1 MFNKFR
7 EQYSKCVYHGYTLS
21 YEENKL
27 VVDYAIE
34 IVGLDIFH
42 TKWRFPLSSLPYFDE
57 KDEMCQRLLFG
68 LGMSELISYYKLTC
82 SPVVEV
88 KDCMGEEEK
97 VWWTKLFYHGL
108 GEFLYRN
115 NIDVSMNDLVRFES
129 LGGTS
134 LVNGC
139 TSLHGALVPI
149 GGGKDSITSLEL
161 LRGFDFK
168 KMAYIINTRGAC
180 EQSALIAGYTNED
193 VVAPQ
198 RTLDKKIL
206 DYNKQGFLN
215 GHIPF
220 SAMVAFSATFVAYCN
235 HLQFVIL
242 SNEASANE
250 SSVKGS
256 SVNHQ
261 YSKSLE
267 FENDFRAYLSEFVGC
282 KVEYFSLLRPLS
294 EYQIG
299 RYFASLKEYHGIFR
313 SCNLGSKNDAWC
325 CNCAKC
331 LYVYVLLSAFLNDE
345 ELLAIFHAN
354 LLQREDMFEM
364 FMELI
369 GLRDSK
375 PFECVGSIDEINFA
389 IIDAIKM
396 RGIEN
401 LPYLYQEYR
410 KCSNYETYL
419 NKENPYLEYFEEGHN
434 VPSFLVDVVKKEM
447 TFHA

>member
-7 EQYSKCVYHGYTLS
+7 EQYAKCIYHGYSLS
-21 YEENKL
+21 YEDQKL

-34 IVGLDIFH
+34 ISGLDTFH
-42 TKWRFPLSSLPYFDE
+42 TRWRFPLESIPFFDE
-57 KDEMCQRLLFG
+57 QDLMCQRLLFG

-82 SPVVEV
+82 APLVVV
-88 KDCMGEEEK
+88 NDFMGEAEK
-97 VWWTKLFYHGL
+97 KWWNKLFYHGL

-115 NIDVSMNDLVRFES
+115 GISIEMEDLVRFES
-129 LGGTS
+129 LGDTS
-134 LVNGC
+134 LIDSSV
-139 TSLHGALVPI
+139 SLEGALIPI
-149 GGGKDSITSLEL
+149 GGGKDSITSLDL
-161 LRGFDFK
+161 LKGFDFK

-180 EQSALIAGYTNED
+180 EQSAIIAGYDTSD
-193 VVAPQ
+193 VVTPQ

-206 DYNKQGFLN
+206 EYNKQGFLN

-220 SAMVAFSATFVAYCN
+220 SAMVAFSSTFVAYCN
-235 HLQFVIL
+235 RLEHVIL

-256 SVNHQ
+256 TVNHQ

-267 FENDFRAYLSEFVGC
+267 FENDFRAYLKYFVGC
-282 KVEYFSLLRPLS
+282 KVNYFSLLRPLS

-299 RYFASLKEYHGIFR
+299 RYFASLKAYHGIFK

-345 ELLAIFHAN
+345 ELISIFHDD
-354 LLQREDMFEM
+354 LLKREDMYET

-389 IIDAIKM
+389 IMDAIILRKD
-396 RGIEN
+396 N
-401 LPYLYQEYR
+401 LPYLYQEYV
-410 KCSNYETYL
+410 KCSKYSEYVS
-419 NKENPYLEYFEEGHN
+419 KENPYLSYFEEGHN
-434 VPSFLVDVVKKEM
+434 VPDFLVDVVKKEM
-447 TFHA
+447 IFNA